1 MGEVGGIGE
10 HMSGP
15 VLPSWL
21 TEKLEIRRAVLEA
34 KSRGLR
40 VGLVPTMGNLH
51 AGHQSLMRR
60 ARAETDYVVA
70 TIFVN
75 PIQFVQGEDF
85 DSYPRT
91 PEEDRL
97 LCGEAG
103 VDIVFAPEVPRMYP
117 EGFCTRVQ
125 VSGIEE
131 PLCGHHRPG
140 HFVGVATVITKL
152 FNLVPADVAYFGL
165 KDFQQAKLIARLTL
179 DLDFPME
186 IRLCET
192 VREPDGLA
200 MSSRNRYL
208 SPTERREATVLKRS
222 LELAERLV
230 REGEVEPEIVRRKLV
245 DLITL
250 ESSGRIDYV
259 ELVDPE
265 TFQTPRAIE
274 LPVLVALAVRFG
286 KARLIDNTLIA

>member
-1 MGEVGGIGE
+1 
-10 HMSGP
+10 MSKRMSMQR
-15 VLPSWL
+15 LPLWL
-21 TEKLEIRRAVLEA
+21 TDKTEIRQAVLEA
-34 KSRGLR
+34 KRKGQR
-40 VGLVPTMGNLH
+40 VGLIPTMGNLH
-51 AGHQSLMRR
+51 AGHQSLIRQ
-60 ARAETDYVVA
+60 ARSETDFVVA

-91 PEEDRL
+91 PGEDRV

-103 VDIVFAPEVPRMYP
+103 ADVVFAPEVPLMYP

-125 VSGIEE
+125 VTGIEE

-140 HFVGVATVITKL
+140 HFVGVATVIVKL

-165 KDFQQAKLIARLTL
+165 KDFQQAKLISRLTL
-179 DLDFPME
+179 DLDIPME

-208 SPTERREATVLKRS
+208 SPTERSQATVLKRS
-222 LELAERLV
+222 LDIAERLV
-230 REGEVEPEIVRRKLV
+230 RGGERDPETVRRKLV

-265 TFQTPRAIE
+265 TFQTPRALE